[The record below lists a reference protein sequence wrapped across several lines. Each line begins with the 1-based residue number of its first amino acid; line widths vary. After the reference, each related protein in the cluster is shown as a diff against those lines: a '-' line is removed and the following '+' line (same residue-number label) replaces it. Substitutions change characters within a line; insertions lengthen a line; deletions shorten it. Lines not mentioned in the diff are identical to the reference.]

1 MSAPCTHV
9 LVDSNGVPLLRGT
22 AADMVE
28 QILHCTMLGIV
39 GCKVE
44 PIAMWDWTLVN
55 WGD

>member
-1 MSAPCTHV
+1 MSNTCTHV
-9 LVDSNGVPLLRGT
+9 LVDESGIPLLRGT

-28 QILHCTMLGIV
+28 QVLHCTMLGIV

-44 PIAMWDWTLVN
+44 LITLWDWTLVN